1 MSSGSPRIISS
12 NDTVT
17 VQASMAHLFVSVSSC
32 DKSIKNEAKQYTRV
46 IEEECP
52 VTMRLTKAHEKE
64 KKALLGACRGIQQL
78 RDNASAN

>member
-1 MSSGSPRIISS
+1 MSSGGPRIISS

-17 VQASMAHLFVSVSSC
+17 VQASMAHLCVSVSSC

-64 KKALLGACRGIQQL
+64 KRLC
-78 RDNASAN
+78 